1 MQDDHKLQLPIILS
15 FLDDARRV
23 IEGGKGRRW
32 EVFKWTVALNILL
45 TTAALTQSKLPIA
58 HYGLLILALTVSLM
72 GGFLIAHYDLRMN
85 KARDR
90 AENLADWIQKN
101 ASIDM
106 YATMG
111 ETKRMSPDAKDLYE
125 RYFFYIGIAVSLFAV
140 ALALSIIAHRAS

>member
-140 ALALSIIAHRAS
+140 ALALSIIPHRAS